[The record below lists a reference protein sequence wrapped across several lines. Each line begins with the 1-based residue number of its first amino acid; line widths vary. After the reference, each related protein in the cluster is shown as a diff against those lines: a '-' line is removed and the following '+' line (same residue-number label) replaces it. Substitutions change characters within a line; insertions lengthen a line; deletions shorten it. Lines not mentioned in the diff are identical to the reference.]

1 MSFLFLVVDN
11 GCVVC
16 KDICEM
22 NAHKQNLALSLSSS
36 LISIVQGELKQSVEV
51 E

>member
-1 MSFLFLVVDN
+1 
-11 GCVVC
+11 
-16 KDICEM
+16 M
-22 NAHKQNLALSLSSS
+22 NAHKQNLALCLTFS